1 MARYR
6 LRFSLQEFDLPPGD
20 TIIGRGPD
28 CRITLVDPLVSR
40 HHAKVRIESA
50 KATLTD
56 LNSRN
61 GSRIN
66 GRLIRSVQALSDGD
80 RLRIG
85 TQELVFSEVPAVQ
98 LAAHRTGFL
107 SHCANCR
114 LPYPEELSACPSCGS
129 THVEEDNTL
138 SGVLDD
144 QGRLNW
150 ALQMLIDMLRKALT
164 LGRQTDADRIM
175 SQAMANVD
183 DRLKSPD
190 QIDESQMEALSLEGL
205 KLDEIQNNAA
215 RAKWVLR
222 TYRRLRKLP
231 ARTFAEGVSRLPASS
246 LVSIAE
252 ELDDLV
258 ACAPIGKLS
267 PREVEGL
274 ARLETLRAAL
284 HGG

>member
-1 MARYR
+1 LARYR

-20 TIIGRGPD
+20 TLIGRGPD

-40 HHAKVRIESA
+40 HHAKVRIEAS

-85 TQELVFSEVPAVQ
+85 TQELVFSEVPSVQ
-98 LAAHRTGFL
+98 LASQRTGFL
-107 SHCANCR
+107 SHCGSCK
-114 LPYPEELSACPSCGS
+114 LPYPEELASCPSCGS
-129 THVEEDNTL
+129 SQVEEDNTL

-164 LGRQTDADRIM
+164 LGRHTDADRIM

-183 DRLKSPD
+183 ERLKSPE
-190 QIDESQMEALSLEGL
+190 QIDESQMEVLSLEGL
-205 KLDEIQNNAA
+205 KLDEIQNNAV

-231 ARTFAEGVSRLPASS
+231 ARSVAEGVSRLATSS
-246 LVSIAE
+246 LLSIAD